1 MRFFKEIPSYDF
13 IGRRKFAY
21 AFSAAL
27 LLLALVA
34 YALTGVKW
42 GIDFSGGVLVQARFA
57 AAPPLSEIRSKLTE
71 EFGNG
76 VNVTSFGE
84 ANDHEVLINLPM
96 EVMTHHGAK
105 LQEAMTSLL
114 KTHFPSFAEVRRVE
128 AVGPK
133 VGAELKVKAI
143 EAGLFTLAG
152 ILLYVGVRF
161 RFSYAIGAVAAL
173 FHDVLI
179 TMGFFFLLGKEFD
192 LTIVAAMLTI
202 MGYSLNDTI
211 VVFDRIRENVA
222 RLPKSHLANT
232 INLSVNETLSRTI
245 LTSGT
250 TLIVVVAMFTF
261 GGQII
266 HDFCFAMLIGLFVGT
281 FSSIFVASPLMLAL
295 EKRFA

>member
-1 MRFFKEIPSYDF
+1 MRFFRETPNYDF
-13 IGRRKFAY
+13 IGRRRFAY

-34 YALTGVKW
+34 YAFNGVKW

-57 AAPPLSEIRSKLTE
+57 ETPPLAEIRATLGE

-76 VNVTSFGE
+76 INVTTFGE
-84 ANDHEVLINLPM
+84 AKSFEVLINLPM
-96 EVMTHHGAK
+96 EAMEKSGQK

-152 ILLYVGVRF
+152 ILLYVGIRF
-161 RFSYAIGAVAAL
+161 RFTYAIGAVAAL

-192 LTIVAAMLTI
+192 LTIVAALLTI

-222 RLPKSHLANT
+222 RLPKSPMVGT

-250 TLIVVVAMFTF
+250 TLLVVVAMFLF

-281 FSSIFVASPLMLAL
+281 FSSIFVASPIMLAL

>member
-34 YALTGVKW
+34 YALNGVKW